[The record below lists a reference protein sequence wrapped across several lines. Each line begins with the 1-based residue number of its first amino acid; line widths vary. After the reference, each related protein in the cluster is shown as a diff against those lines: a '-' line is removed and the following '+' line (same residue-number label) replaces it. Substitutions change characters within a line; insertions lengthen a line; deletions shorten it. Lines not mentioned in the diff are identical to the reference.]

1 MRKLLYV
8 FLIIFIVVALVLGI
22 KVSKKDSILPTS
34 KDYDYMT
41 CEGPLNN
48 PEQYPL
54 LQKDNLSVSAIKVL
68 TKTIG
73 EEDLKDLNLTEE
85 ELNNAIIQTDND
97 NFIVLVKFKTLDKT
111 SINELSCDFQ
121 IYDIEGDNC
130 NIYLTSITQVKNDL
144 IDAFSNYL
152 NINSGNSTE
161 KETDKD
167 TSIEYKY
174 NRIGTSYKR
183 FIVKQENDYA
193 IVLFSTQ
200 IPDENIDLVNTSAL
214 NVLIINPQYQNDSG
228 EKIELKNTFFNLIV
242 NK

>member
-1 MRKLLYV
+1 MRKLLYI
-8 FLIIFIVVALVLGI
+8 FLIIFIVIALILGI
-22 KVSKKDSILPTS
+22 KVSKNTSTIPTS
-34 KDYDYMT
+34 KDFDYMT
-41 CEGPLNN
+41 CEGPLDN

-97 NFIVLVKFKTLDKT
+97 NFIVLVKFKTLDET

-121 IYDIEGDNC
+121 IYDIEGDTC

-183 FIVKQENDYA
+183 FIVKQEADFA

-214 NVLIINPQYQNDSG
+214 NILIINPQYQNESG
-228 EKIELKNTFFNLIV
+228 EKVELKDTFFNLVV